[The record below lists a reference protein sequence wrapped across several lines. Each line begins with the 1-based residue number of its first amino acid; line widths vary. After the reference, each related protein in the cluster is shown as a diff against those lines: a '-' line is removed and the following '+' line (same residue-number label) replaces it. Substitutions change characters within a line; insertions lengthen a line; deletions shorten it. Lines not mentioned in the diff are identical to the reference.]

1 MADPK
6 LLDTWEARLREE
18 LKGLTQVKAAV
29 QDSLDPAVR
38 DRVLDIIRSLK
49 IKLVTLLS
57 ACSKLRDDEEAGVDV
72 SARMTTTR
80 DEYRQAVRSLEKL
93 SEMTHGHFL
102 QEPLS
107 LPASAAPASQD
118 KDPSLLLAK
127 EIDGLKR
134 LIERTNAHIDD
145 HVHTAYEEDVR
156 DLIQDSD
163 RLLIETAVFIEQHQ
177 QTKSLLTDLEARV
190 LEAEGDRT
198 YTAPVR
204 LGPKAFNI

>member
-1 MADPK
+1 MADTK
-6 LLDTWEARLREE
+6 LLGTWEARLREE
-18 LKGLTQVKAAV
+18 LKGLTQVKSAV

-57 ACSKLRDDEEAGVDV
+57 ACSRLRDDEEAGVDI
-72 SARMTTTR
+72 SARMTATKE
-80 DEYRQAVRSLEKL
+80 EYRQAVRSLEKL
-93 SEMTHGHFL
+93 SEMTHGNRL
-102 QEPLS
+102 REPLS
-107 LPASAAPASQD
+107 LPANAPPISQG
-118 KDPSLLLAK
+118 KDPSILLAK

-134 LIERTNAHIDD
+134 LIERTNAHIED
-145 HVHTAYEEDVR
+145 HQHTAYDEDIR

-177 QTKSLLTDLEARV
+177 QAKSILNDLEARV
-190 LEAEGDRT
+190 LEAEGHRT

-204 LGPKAFNI
+204 LVTKASST